1 MNDRLSGLLGIA
13 RKAGILFSGQDT
25 VRAELRRGKR
35 LLVILSGDHSRN
47 VRSMIEGY
55 RIRGICRVMV
65 IGCLGREELGRLL
78 STGPTQIVGM
88 PLENGLS
95 EKIEK
100 LLTEEVDRYEQDQ
113 GL

>member
-13 RKAGILFSGQDT
+13 RRAGLLFSGQDT
-25 VRAELRRGKR
+25 VKAELRRGKR
-35 LLVILSGDHSRN
+35 LLIILSGDHSRN

-55 RIRGICRVMV
+55 RRRGMCRVMV
-65 IGCLGREELGRLL
+65 TGNLGREELGRLL
-78 STGPTQIVGM
+78 STGQTQIAGL

-100 LLTEEVDRYEQDQ
+100 LLTEEADRYEQDQ